1 MRAPVLPPSRGFAS
15 EGRGNT
21 DRMSSRT
28 DDRHRVEQDVASRP
42 VKAGKDGRTLVIA
55 LGGTVLVIAVVFA
68 IALCLVVA
76 AYLLAR

>member
-1 MRAPVLPPSRGFAS
+1 
-15 EGRGNT
+15 
-21 DRMSSRT
+21 MSSRT
-28 DDRHRVEQDVASRP
+28 DDRRRDQDVAARP

-55 LGGTVLVIAVVFA
+55 HGGTVLVIAVVFA